1 MYGKF
6 LSEPVLTV
14 CFGATSNVVFAGLAT
29 GDIIV
34 VDMAKDQ
41 AAKVGAHE
49 APICKIFWLDKF

>member
-1 MYGKF
+1 
-6 LSEPVLTV
+6 LTV